1 MANEQ
6 LVCSVVVPAYNAART
21 LDACLQA
28 LNTQTAPTDAYEII
42 VVDDGS
48 RDNTAEIAQR
58 HGVRLVRQEN
68 RGPAAAR
75 NRGVAEARGD
85 IVLFTDADCQPL
97 PDWIENML
105 APFDDPAVAGVQGAY
120 LTRQTFLTA
129 RFAQAEFED
138 RYAIMARFESIDLVA
153 TYAAGFRRALF
164 LQMGGFDDSFPV
176 ANNED
181 TDFSYR
187 LCAAGHRLV
196 FAPEAR
202 IFHHHPG
209 TLRKYLRTKYWRGYW
224 RMIVYRRYP
233 EKAVKD
239 RYTSTPVKLQT
250 LGMLAVYGLLPL
262 ALFWRP
268 VRWLL
273 FCLLAAVP
281 IAGASLIRRAWNEDR
296 ILGLATPFYVLLR
309 AAALAAGSLH
319 GLAACLVKKR

>member
-28 LNTQTAPTDAYEII
+28 LNTQTTATDAYEII
-42 VVDDGS
+42 LVDDGS

-58 HGVRLVRQEN
+58 HGVRLIRQEN

-75 NRGVAEARGD
+75 NRGVAEARSD
-85 IVLFTDADCQPL
+85 IVLFTDADCQPQ

-105 APFDDPAVAGVQGAY
+105 VPFADPQVTGVQGAY

-138 RYAIMARFESIDLVA
+138 RYELMARFESIDLVA

-164 LQMGGFDDSFPV
+164 LRMGGFDDSFPV

-187 LCAAGHRLV
+187 LCEAGHKLV

-202 IFHHHPG
+202 VFHQHPG
-209 TLRKYLRTKYWRGYW
+209 SLRKYLRTKYWRGYW

-250 LGMLAVYGLLPL
+250 LLMLAVYGLLPL
-262 ALFWRP
+262 ALFWSP
-268 VRWLL
+268 ARWLL
-273 FCLLAAVP
+273 FCLLVAVP
-281 IAGASLIRRAWNEDR
+281 VTGKSLIRRAWNEDR
-296 ILGLATPFYVLLR
+296 ILGMATPFYVVLR
-309 AAALAAGSLH
+309 AVVLSAGSLH
-319 GLAACLVKKR
+319 GLIACLLKKK